1 MTTFDISRRAV
12 YYNNCKKTKKAKN
25 NAVIRR
31 FGAVGFPCRVAA
43 VLEWRGK
50 KAGKL

>member
-12 YYNNCKKTKKAKN
+12 NITTVKTKKAKN

>member
-12 YYNNCKKTKKAKN
+12 YYNTVKTKKAKN

-31 FGAVGFPCRVAA
+31 FGVVGFPCRVAA